1 MWVSKDVKY
10 RSLANAIS
18 SKRVQREL
26 IWAVRLSDA
35 STSFQPICEG
45 WHASA
50 IASTPSFDSIGV
62 TFAFLEVLASTAWF
76 SFLSSSE
83 DPLFED
89 TSTSEGGTYNFLAHE
104 PFFFLTKCMRRS
116 ESALYVSNDLSFFP
130 FVSFYKLA
138 LKYLTIF
145 VINMPYGSTESSL
158 NEQAFICRK
167 NM

>member
-89 TSTSEGGTYNFLAHE
+89 TSTSEGGTYNFLAYE
-104 PFFFLTKCMRRS
+104 PFFF
-116 ESALYVSNDLSFFP
+116 SNKMHASKWICIICIKWFEFLPVCLILQIGIEVFDNLCD
-130 FVSFYKLA
+130 KHA
-138 LKYLTIF
+138 IWEHWIF
-145 VINMPYGSTESSL
+145 
-158 NEQAFICRK
+158 A
-167 NM
+167 